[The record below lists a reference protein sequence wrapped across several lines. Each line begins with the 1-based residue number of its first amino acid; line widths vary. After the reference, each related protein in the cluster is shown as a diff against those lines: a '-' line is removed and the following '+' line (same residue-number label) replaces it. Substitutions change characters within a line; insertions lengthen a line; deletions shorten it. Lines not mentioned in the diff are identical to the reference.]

1 MLTLSM
7 LQTSR
12 ESPVRFHK
20 PRFMRKTQCDDTT
33 SDNSTAEQFVDFYYK
48 TFDKNR
54 EQLAAL
60 YVRSRSF
67 PAPERCQQAQVL
79 TCGCSETHQCCHSRK
94 TSTWALHQLS
104 PNCNP
109 YHFKRW
115 CTRSR
120 LRMHSPRTNRGRSWS
135 WSLAD

>member
-12 ESPVRFHK
+12 GSPVRFHK
-20 PRFMRKTQCDDTT
+20 PRSIRKTQCDDTT
-33 SDNSTAEQFVDFYYK
+33 SDNSTTEQFVKFYYD
-48 TFDKNR
+48 TFDTDR
-54 EQLAAL
+54 QQLAAL
-60 YVRSRSF
+60 YVCSRSF
-67 PAPERCQQAQVL
+67 PAAERYQQVQVL
-79 TCGCSETHQCCHSRK
+79 TLSCSETSQCCHSRK
-94 TSTWALHQLS
+94 TSIWALHQLS

-120 LRMHSPRTNRGRSWS
+120 LRMHSPRTSRGRSWS